1 MKSWLVAVLT
11 ALTLISTAP
20 SALSQDRVG
29 DDGCG
34 SLAPGE
40 CRVAG
45 LRAQFG
51 LGETQDLVRALM
63 LFEDACAQGDSFAC
77 TEAGV
82 AYATGFGTTIEPELA
97 RAFYQKGCTADRH
110 ALCRDHGLSYLD
122 PNSPA
127 RHFPKALTILSE
139 ACWIGSVEGCQQ
151 LASVNARA
159 ENGKAPLIGQID
171 AIRFFK
177 EACILGSIEACVA
190 RSTMIDENPALS
202 LFNHVRVLM
211 LDLACEPANPER
223 AINPATQAACALRE
237 AAAQTG

>member
-51 LGETQDLVRALM
+51 LGETQDLVRALL

-97 RAFYQKGCTADRH
+97 RAFLPKG
-110 ALCRDHGLSYLD
+110 LHGGPPCPLSRSWIELPRPEQSSTSFPQG
-122 PNSPA
+122 PNNPQ
-127 RHFPKALTILSE
+127 RGL
-139 ACWIGSVEGCQQ
+139 
-151 LASVNARA
+151 
-159 ENGKAPLIGQID
+159 
-171 AIRFFK
+171 
-177 EACILGSIEACVA
+177 LGWQ
-190 RSTMIDENPALS
+190 RG
-202 LFNHVRVLM
+202 RVS
-211 LDLACEPANPER
+211 
-223 AINPATQAACALRE
+223 ATCKR
-237 AAAQTG
+237 